1 MFYLIMPKRITRYT
15 NTILPDT
22 KPDPQHNTISN
33 NIIPKEQNMTELPK
47 DLGYTPPNQHG
58 TGIGFEHSQFKTTPH
73 TQTELPKDL
82 GYTPPNQHGT
92 GMGFE
97 HSQFKT
103 TPNPIPPKLNQVNS
117 SKITQQQ
124 YNSVIQQQR
133 IDRAQNISQ
142 HKGVTL
148 KPTPKNHNF
157 SSTPKKVLTQQD
169 FFKTVKGNP
178 FGNQVNNDL
187 NFMGEPTSNK
197 KKNKKALEDQ
207 WKYYQKI
214 GNF

>member
-1 MFYLIMPKRITRYT
+1 MPKRITRYT

-58 TGIGFEHSQFKTTPH
+58 V
-73 TQTELPKDL
+73 
-82 GYTPPNQHGT
+82 